1 MRILKMK
8 IQDDVLAG
16 LIEINSRVL
25 DVGCGDGNLLLYLK
39 KNKRIDG
46 RGLEINQK
54 NVQECLGKGLAV
66 VEGDAEKDLINYPN
80 GSFDIAILNQAIQQ
94 FYEPRKVLN
103 ELLRIAQR
111 AIITIPNFGYWKVRL
126 NLLLTGTMPI
136 TKTLPHSWY
145 DTPNL
150 HMSSIKDFYRLC
162 KLDNIKVIKSISISS
177 NKISDITS
185 NNLEIKNLIS
195 ELGVFVVS
203 K

>member
-1 MRILKMK
+1 MK

-80 GSFDIAILNQAIQQ
+80 RSFDIAILNQAIQQ

-103 ELLRIAQR
+103 ELLRIAHK

-126 NLLLTGTMPI
+126 NLLLTGTMPV
-136 TKTLPHSWY
+136 TKILPYSWY
-145 DTPNL
+145 NTPNL
-150 HMSSIKDFYRLC
+150 HMSSIKDFYNLC
-162 KLDNIKVIKSISISS
+162 NLDNIKVIKSISISS

-185 NNLEIKNLIS
+185 NNLEIKNLVS

>member
-1 MRILKMK
+1 MK

-66 VEGDAEKDLINYPN
+66 IEGNAEKDLINYPN

-103 ELLRIAQR
+103 ELLRIAQK

>member
-1 MRILKMK
+1 VK

-16 LIEINSRVL
+16 LIDINSRVL
-25 DVGCGDGNLLLYLK
+25 DVGCGDGSLLLYLK
-39 KNKRIDG
+39 KNKRVDG

-54 NVQECLGKGLAV
+54 NVQECLARGLAV
-66 VEGDAEKDLINYPN
+66 IEGDAEKDLINYPDN
-80 GSFDIAILNQAIQQ
+80 SFDTAILNQAIQQ

-103 ELLRIAQR
+103 ELLRIAKK

-126 NLLLTGTMPI
+126 SLLLKGTMPV

-150 HMSSIKDFYRLC
+150 HMSSIKDFYNLC
-162 KLDNIKVIKSISISS
+162 SLDNIKVIKSISITSD
-177 NKISDITS
+177 KISDIKT
-185 NNLEIKNLIS
+185 NNLEVKNLIS
-195 ELGVFVVS
+195 ELGVFLVS

>member
-1 MRILKMK
+1 MK

-25 DVGCGDGNLLLYLK
+25 DVGCGDGSLLLYLK

-54 NVQECLGKGLAV
+54 NVQECLSKGLAV
-66 VEGDAEKDLINYPN
+66 IEGDAEKDLINYPN
-80 GSFDIAILNQAIQQ
+80 QSFDIAILNQAIQQ

-103 ELLRIAQR
+103 ELLRIAKK

-126 NLLLTGTMPI
+126 NLLLTGTMPV

-150 HMSSIKDFYRLC
+150 HMSSIKDFYNLC
-162 KLDNIKVIKSISISS
+162 SLDNIKVIKSISISS
-177 NKISDITS
+177 NKIGDIIS
-185 NNLEIKNLIS
+185 KNLEIKNLVS
-195 ELGVFVVS
+195 ELGVFLVS